1 MTSSK
6 SSNEPSRG
14 MELEWNCT
22 CVLYTYSI
30 DDGMVDIVLI
40 TVFIYGD

>member
-1 MTSSK
+1 
-6 SSNEPSRG
+6 
-14 MELEWNCT
+14 MEL
-22 CVLYTYSI
+22 YKRAIYYSI